1 MGNLVFSLKFFFFKK
16 LEIKNKECNLVFD
29 AICIKKQVIWDKQA
43 HKFTGY
49 CDYGNNLT
57 VESSET
63 AATEA
68 LLFMLV
74 SLNGKWKLPIGY
86 FLQNKTNA
94 VRQVELIKTARTLSH
109 HL

>member
-1 MGNLVFSLKFFFFKK
+1 MS
-16 LEIKNKECNLVFD
+16 
-29 AICIKKQVIWDKQA
+29 IKKQVIWDKQA

-49 CDYGNNLT
+49 CDYGDNLT

-68 LLFMLV
+68 LVFMLV

-94 VRQVELIKTARTLSH
+94 VRQAELIKTALSLSH
-109 HL
+109 QSGLNVRG